1 MYALNS
7 GTEGFTH
14 MLDNWKD
21 LIRPKLEVRE
31 LTETYGRIELEP
43 FERGYGTTVGNAIR
57 RVLLSSL
64 KGAAITSARIDGV
77 LHEFSTIDGVTED
90 VTDIVL
96 NLKEVRLHIH
106 EGQRHVGMV
115 EAAGPREVK
124 AGDIDFGPHVTV
136 LNPDHHVATVGP
148 DGTLR
153 MELTAKR
160 GSGYVTADR
169 NREED
174 TPVGTINLDA
184 TFSPVRKVNFTV
196 TSARVG
202 QRTDYDK
209 LILEVFT
216 DGSVR
221 PDDAVAVAARILQ
234 DQLAVFINFDVDALE
249 AEETKIEP
257 AMEQLNDNLFR
268 CVDEL
273 DLSVRSAN
281 CLQNADIKYVGEL
294 VQRSEQEMLKTKNFG
309 RKSLLEIKEVL
320 GEMGLSLG
328 MRIPNFPEREH
339 LDRMRIEQE
348 RY

>member
-1 MYALNS
+1 
-7 GTEGFTH
+7 

-31 LTETYGRIELEP
+31 LTDHYGRIELEP
-43 FERGYGTTVGNAIR
+43 FERGFGTTIGNSLR
-57 RVLLSSL
+57 RILLSSL
-64 KGAAITSARIDGV
+64 KGAAITSVRIDGV

-106 EGQRHVGMV
+106 EGQRHGGTIDVK
-115 EAAGPREVK
+115 GPCELK
-124 AGDIDFGPHVTV
+124 AGDVDFGSHVTV
-136 LNPDHHVATVGP
+136 LNPEHHIATLGP
-148 DGTLR
+148 DGAIR
-153 MELTAKR
+153 ADLTVRR

-174 TPVGTINLDA
+174 APVGTINLDA
-184 TFSPVRKVNFTV
+184 TFSPVRKVNFLV
-196 TSARVG
+196 SSARVG

-209 LILEVFT
+209 LTLEIFT

-234 DQLAVFINFDVDALE
+234 DQLAVFVNFDVEAVE
-249 AEETKIEP
+249 AEEAASE
-257 AMEQLNDNLFR
+257 AEGEGLNESLYR

-309 RKSLLEIKEVL
+309 RKSLLEIKEIL
-320 GEMGLSLG
+320 GGMGLSLG
-328 MRIPNFPEREH
+328 MRVPNFPDREA
-339 LDRMRIEQE
+339 LDRMRIEQD

>member
-1 MYALNS
+1 
-7 GTEGFTH
+7 

-31 LTETYGRIELEP
+31 LNDQYGRMELEP
-43 FERGYGTTVGNAIR
+43 FERGFGTTIGNSLR
-57 RVLLSSL
+57 RILLSSL
-64 KGAAITSARIDGV
+64 KGAAITSVKIDGV

-96 NLKEVRLHIH
+96 NLKEVRLAIH
-106 EGQRHVGMV
+106 EGQRHTGVV
-115 EAAGPREVK
+115 DLKGPRDLK
-124 AGDIDFGPHVTV
+124 AGDLDFGPHVTV
-136 LNPDHHVATVGP
+136 LNPEHHIASLGP
-148 DGTLR
+148 NGVVH

-174 TPVGTINLDA
+174 APVGTIHIDA
-184 TFSPVRKVNFTV
+184 VFSPVRKVNFV
-196 TSARVG
+196 VSSARVG

-209 LILEVFT
+209 LTLEVFT
-216 DGSVR
+216 DGSVT

-234 DQLAVFINFDVDALE
+234 DQLAVFLNFDAEAVELEEVAAVIEGDQVNDALY
-249 AEETKIEP
+249 
-257 AMEQLNDNLFR
+257 R

-294 VQRSEQEMLKTKNFG
+294 VQRSEHEMLKTKNFG
-309 RKSLLEIKEVL
+309 RKSLLEIKEIL
-320 GEMGLSLG
+320 TGMSLTLG
-328 MRIPNFPEREH
+328 MRVVNFPDRET
-339 LDRMRIEQE
+339 LDRMRLEQD

>member
-1 MYALNS
+1 
-7 GTEGFTH
+7 

-21 LIRPKLEVRE
+21 LIRPKLEVRD
-31 LTETYGRIELEP
+31 LGDRYGRIELEP
-43 FERGYGTTVGNAIR
+43 FERGFGTTIGNSLR
-57 RVLLSSL
+57 RILLSSL
-64 KGAAITSARIDGV
+64 KGAAITSVKIDGV

-96 NLKEVRLHIH
+96 NLKEVRLLIH
-106 EGQRHVGMV
+106 EGQRHTGIV
-115 EAAGPREVK
+115 ELTGPRELV
-124 AGDIDFGPHVTV
+124 AGDLDFGPHVTV
-136 LNPDHHVATVGP
+136 LNPEHHIATLGP
-148 DGTLR
+148 NGHMR
-153 MELTAKR
+153 MELTARR

-174 TPVGTINLDA
+174 APVGTIHIDA
-184 TFSPVRKVNFTV
+184 VFSPVRKVNFV
-196 TSARVG
+196 VSSARVG

-209 LILEVFT
+209 LSLEIFT

-234 DQLAVFINFDVDALE
+234 DQLAVFVNFDVEAIESEEAAAEMEGEQVNDALY
-249 AEETKIEP
+249 
-257 AMEQLNDNLFR
+257 R

-294 VQRSEQEMLKTKNFG
+294 VQRTEHEMLKTKNFG
-309 RKSLLEIKEVL
+309 RKSLLEIKEIL
-320 GEMGLSLG
+320 TGMGLSLG
-328 MRIPNFPEREH
+328 MRLASFPDREA
-339 LDRMRIEQE
+339 LDRMRLEQD

>member
-1 MYALNS
+1 
-7 GTEGFTH
+7 

-31 LTETYGRIELEP
+31 LNDSYGRLELEP
-43 FERGYGTTVGNAIR
+43 FERGFGTTIGNSLR
-57 RVLLSSL
+57 RILLSSL
-64 KGAAITSARIDGV
+64 KGAAITSVKIDGV

-96 NLKEVRLHIH
+96 NLKEVRLAIH
-106 EGQRHVGMV
+106 EGQRHTGIV
-115 EAAGPREVK
+115 ELKGPRDLK
-124 AGDIDFGPHVTV
+124 AGDLDFGPHVTV
-136 LNPDHHVATVGP
+136 LNPEHHIASVGP
-148 DGTLR
+148 NGNVR
-153 MELTAKR
+153 MELTARR

-174 TPVGTINLDA
+174 APVGTIHIDA
-184 TFSPVRKVNFTV
+184 VFSPVRKVNFV
-196 TSARVG
+196 VSSARVG

-209 LILEVFT
+209 LTLEVFT
-216 DGSVR
+216 DGSVT

-234 DQLAVFINFDVDALE
+234 DQLAVFVNFDVEAIESEEAAAEIEGEQVNEALY
-249 AEETKIEP
+249 
-257 AMEQLNDNLFR
+257 R

-294 VQRSEQEMLKTKNFG
+294 VQRSEHEMLKTKNFG
-309 RKSLLEIKEVL
+309 RKSLLEIKEIL
-320 GEMGLSLG
+320 TGMGLGLG
-328 MRIPNFPEREH
+328 MRIANFPDRET
-339 LDRMRIEQE
+339 LDRMRLEQD